1 MFTTNWGFLPV
12 MIKSIEHVSLSPIQ
26 VNVMGKLQRMQE
38 EYPVDVTLYNT
49 RMTKLTSLVNILQQT
64 DILVIDV
71 SDILLNMIF
80 LRTYSV
86 IIVIDDQCERQ
97 EAFHRA
103 YRKLSQEL
111 TLQYVVVTNQNV
123 SLLVHGYDS
132 FIRPYLSFISN
143 KYAVDCNVYSI
154 PISLSRG
161 IS

>member
-1 MFTTNWGFLPV
+1 MLSA
-12 MIKSIEHVSLSPIQ
+12 SIP
-26 VNVMGKLQRMQE
+26 NVMGKLQRMQE

-111 TLQYVVVTNQNV
+111 TLQYV
-123 SLLVHGYDS
+123 SSYKPKCRLLVHGYDS
-132 FIRPYLSFISN
+132 FIRPYLSFN
-143 KYAVDCNVYSI
+143 Q
-154 PISLSRG
+154 
-161 IS
+161 

>member
-1 MFTTNWGFLPV
+1 MLSA
-12 MIKSIEHVSLSPIQ
+12 SIP
-26 VNVMGKLQRMQE
+26 NVMGKLQRMQE

-111 TLQYVVVTNQNV
+111 T
-123 SLLVHGYDS
+123 
-132 FIRPYLSFISN
+132 I
-143 KYAVDCNVYSI
+143 AVCRSYKPKCQSPSSWI
-154 PISLSRG
+154 
-161 IS
+161 

>member
-1 MFTTNWGFLPV
+1 MLSA
-12 MIKSIEHVSLSPIQ
+12 SIP
-26 VNVMGKLQRMQE
+26 NVMGKLQRMQE
-38 EYPVDVTLYNT
+38 EYPVDVNLYNT
-49 RMTKLTSLVNILQQT
+49 RITKLTNLVNILQQT

-71 SDILLNMIF
+71 SDMLLNMIF

-154 PISLSRG
+154 PISLFRG